1 MNTPQQGSPK
11 GGMTA
16 AELMALME
24 EMRRTDPAY
33 RAQEEAVEAERQAR
47 LQALREAEQPI
58 VEDLRHAGLDVKS
71 VWDLVNTSVPYPE
84 ALPVL
89 LDHLQRGGYPDRVM
103 ESIGRASAVQPA
115 SFAWE
120 VFRGLYLVAT
130 GRGEEEGLAVA
141 LAASATADHL
151 DGLVALLHEESRSD
165 TRIHFLRA
173 IKRVGGDQ
181 GREVLE
187 SLRDHPL
194 FGLEAR
200 ALLKSR
206 G

>member
-165 TRIHFLRA
+165 TRIHFLPRSSGSA
-173 IKRVGGDQ
+173 GT
-181 GREVLE
+181 
-187 SLRDHPL
+187 
-194 FGLEAR
+194 
-200 ALLKSR
+200 R
-206 G
+206 GEKCWNHFEITHCLDWRLAPC